1 MNRLI
6 VLKYMDKLTK
16 EDINKYALSQDV
28 SLKSNELDLLYAYI
42 KKYSR
47 RILNEPLDVIDEIK
61 DDLSD
66 NVYNKLLELYDKYKD
81 FIDKL
86 K

>member
-1 MNRLI
+1 
-6 VLKYMDKLTK
+6 MDKLTK

-42 KKYSR
+42 KKYSK

>member
-1 MNRLI
+1 
-6 VLKYMDKLTK
+6 MDKLTK
-16 EDINKYALSQDV
+16 EDINKYASSQDI
-28 SLKSNELDLLYAYI
+28 SLKDNELDLIYAYI

>member
-1 MNRLI
+1 
-6 VLKYMDKLTK
+6 MDKLTK

-28 SLKSNELDLLYAYI
+28 SLKSNELDLLYTYI

-61 DDLSD
+61 DDISD
-66 NVYNKLLELYDKYKD
+66 NVYNKL
-81 FIDKL
+81 
-86 K
+86 

>member
-42 KKYSR
+42 KKYSK

>member
-1 MNRLI
+1 MNKLI
-6 VLKYMDKLTK
+6 ILKYMDKLTK

-28 SLKSNELDLLYAYI
+28 SLKSNELDLLYTYI

>member
-1 MNRLI
+1 
-6 VLKYMDKLTK
+6 MDKLTK

-28 SLKSNELDLLYAYI
+28 SLKSNELDLLYTYI

>member
-1 MNRLI
+1 MNKLLI
-6 VLKYMDKLTK
+6 YKYMNKITK
-16 EDINKYALSQDV
+16 DDINKYALNQNV

-42 KKYSR
+42 KKYSK

-61 DDLSD
+61 DDLSID
-66 NVYNKLLELYDKYKD
+66 VYNKLLELYDKYKD
-81 FIDKL
+81 FWDKL

>member
-6 VLKYMDKLTK
+6 VLKYMDILTK

-42 KKYSR
+42 KKYSK

>member
-6 VLKYMDKLTK
+6 ILKYMDKLTK
-16 EDINKYALSQDV
+16 EDINKYASSQDI
-28 SLKSNELDLLYAYI
+28 SLKDNELDLIYAYI

>member
-6 VLKYMDKLTK
+6 ILKYMDKLTK

-42 KKYSR
+42 KKYSK

>member
-6 VLKYMDKLTK
+6 ILKYMDKLTK

>member
-6 VLKYMDKLTK
+6 ILKYMDKLTK
-16 EDINKYALSQDV
+16 DDINKYALSQDI

-42 KKYSR
+42 KKYSK
-47 RILNEPLDVIDEIK
+47 RILNDPLDVIDEIR

-66 NVYNKLLELYDKYKD
+66 NVYNKLLELYNKYKD

>member
-6 VLKYMDKLTK
+6 ILKYMDKLTK
-16 EDINKYALSQDV
+16 EDINKYASGQDI
-28 SLKSNELDLLYAYI
+28 SLKSNELDLIYAYI
-42 KKYSR
+42 KKYSK
-47 RILNEPLDVIDEIK
+47 RILNDPLDVIDEIK
-61 DDLSD
+61 DDLSID
-66 NVYNKLLELYDKYKD
+66 VYNKLLELYDKYKD

>member
-1 MNRLI
+1 
-6 VLKYMDKLTK
+6 MDILTK

>member
-6 VLKYMDKLTK
+6 VLKYMDILTK

>member
-6 VLKYMDKLTK
+6 ILKYMDKLTK
-16 EDINKYALSQDV
+16 EDINKYASGQDI
-28 SLKSNELDLLYAYI
+28 SLKSNELDLIYAYI
-42 KKYSR
+42 KKYSK

-61 DDLSD
+61 DDLSID
-66 NVYNKLLELYDKYKD
+66 VYNKLLELYDKYKD